1 MVDAPADLVTGVYE
15 GGLKTWECAVDF
27 TAYIDREV
35 PCVRGLRV
43 LELSC
48 RTAVL
53 TLLLLDR
60 LFVSLV
66 PESGTE
72 LAGVDE
78 TPETVIHA
86 QDYHRAVLELI
97 TFPNVLLAWCTFP
110 SSLFAPGLIHVRRSE
125 LLAFDYDMVFTLHS
139 ELAERSIVP
148 ARLRRLHERQGS
160 AEPHSARRLGP
171 RPLAPWFPS
180 PARRAA
186 RSAAA
191 CA

>member
-97 TFPNVLLAWCTFP
+97 TFPNVLLA
-110 SSLFAPGLIHVRRSE
+110 
-125 LLAFDYDMVFTLHS
+125 
-139 ELAERSIVP
+139 
-148 ARLRRLHERQGS
+148 
-160 AEPHSARRLGP
+160 
-171 RPLAPWFPS
+171 
-180 PARRAA
+180 
-186 RSAAA
+186 
-191 CA
+191 